1 MQTPDEPRSVV
12 RGSSFEAQR
21 PSFTDHGL
29 AATDHGPGLLWTFPY
44 QIWTLLEGVGPQD
57 AGACVSEGRY
67 FDWLA
72 GLKVNVSVLH

>member
-1 MQTPDEPRSVV
+1 MRIQAIDNVSFFWFCRILLHILPRQKIRVTVDVSESGLDLI
-12 RGSSFEAQR
+12 RG
-21 PSFTDHGL
+21 G
-29 AATDHGPGLLWTFPY
+29 
-44 QIWTLLEGVGPQD
+44 GPQD

>member
-1 MQTPDEPRSVV
+1 VGVTQSDLDLIR
-12 RGSSFEAQR
+12 
-21 PSFTDHGL
+21 
-29 AATDHGPGLLWTFPY
+29 
-44 QIWTLLEGVGPQD
+44 GVGPQD